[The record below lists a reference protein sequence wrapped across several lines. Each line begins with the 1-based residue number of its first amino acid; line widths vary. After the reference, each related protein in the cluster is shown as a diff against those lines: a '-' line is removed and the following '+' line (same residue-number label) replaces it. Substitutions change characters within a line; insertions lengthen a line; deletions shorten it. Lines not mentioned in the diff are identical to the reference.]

1 MATPDAVAEAN
12 AECQTRAEPCAVGDA
27 LGTWLQVRGT
37 RHTKFKEHLEAAK
50 VDPTPAFAR
59 FADFDASVERSGGL
73 IVCAYWDSAFAKAE
87 GTEKLMPHHF
97 ADNRRHANEADGSRS
112 AGELGVAWSMLGL
125 RKVPPPAPPI
135 PFLTNSKPNW
145 DRVELYDRSTSAT
158 LCAANCIRTETLAGG
173 RLVVHVLDR
182 PLAPQANHPAVVLG
196 AAAATAGPSDARSDA
211 GATAATAASARGRR
225 PSAPLAPVDRCCP
238 ALGATRD
245 DRLPHVSTQ
254 RAVAHAG
261 GAEWVSAVQRAAAA
275 ATPLVALAA
284 RTLRLLQL
292 EHAAHGTRACTLFV
306 PVDDAPGDRDGGADA
321 DAERED
327 GAGGHR
333 KCRAALLEASAGRY
347 VLREGRARRCGRRAC
362 ALCGGGR
369 RRRRDGGAAV
379 PGRLC
384 APRPSAGD
392 HGRGRR
398 DGPADPQRRGAAA
411 HGRAHPDG
419 RGARVLHR

>member
-196 AAAATAGPSDARSDA
+196 AAAATAGPSGARSDA
-211 GATAATAASARGRR
+211 GATAATAASARGRG
-225 PSAPLAPVDRCCP
+225 PSAPFAVDRCC
-238 ALGATRD
+238 G
-245 DRLPHVSTQ
+245 
-254 RAVAHAG
+254 
-261 GAEWVSAVQRAAAA
+261 
-275 ATPLVALAA
+275 
-284 RTLRLLQL
+284 
-292 EHAAHGTRACTLFV
+292 
-306 PVDDAPGDRDGGADA
+306 
-321 DAERED
+321 
-327 GAGGHR
+327 
-333 KCRAALLEASAGRY
+333 
-347 VLREGRARRCGRRAC
+347 ARRHARAPPRVNS
-362 ALCGGGR
+362 APWR
-369 RRRRDGGAAV
+369 TPAA
-379 PGRLC
+379 
-384 APRPSAGD
+384 PSG
-392 HGRGRR
+392 
-398 DGPADPQRRGAAA
+398 
-411 HGRAHPDG
+411 
-419 RGARVLHR
+419 